1 MENINL
7 YIDRLRVLWKKEVGT
22 PTAYVHGGFVPPGTM
37 GSSFLD
43 DTFEMKGLNSGN
55 NEESIYLFA
64 VCFRYRPREDIHL
77 RSFPGD

>member
-7 YIDRLRVLWKKEVGT
+7 YIDRWRALWKREVGT
-22 PTAYVHGGFVPPGTM
+22 PTVNVYGGFFSSGTM

-43 DTFEMKGLNSGN
+43 DTYEMEGLNGG